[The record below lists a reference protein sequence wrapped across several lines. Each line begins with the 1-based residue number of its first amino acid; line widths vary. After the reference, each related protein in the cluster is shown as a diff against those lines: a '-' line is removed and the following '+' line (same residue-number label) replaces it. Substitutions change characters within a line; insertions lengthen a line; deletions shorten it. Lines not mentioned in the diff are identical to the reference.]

1 MTRTQYYLSYP
12 QGFVYLAG
20 DMGWALEVGCHH
32 SHSINAG
39 SVGWLEGRQTF
50 QHQGA
55 GWSGEQTVLW
65 DWYLDAPV
73 TFQRLWFFVL
83 FAGAN
88 KTKKQMS
95 YTYLFIMMYIF
106 YLHRNYY
113 YNSIWAF
120 EQCDLDVTL
129 HCCPFESISISRCFQ
144 GLELPWSYPAICSFW
159 KQHFQALLRSVLVLL
174 LVSSLMGSS
183 AMWRWS
189 YLKCAK
195 VRFLVW
201 NHIYMSIL

>member
-55 GWSGEQTVLW
+55 GRSG
-65 DWYLDAPV
+65 APV

-95 YTYLFIMMYIF
+95 YTYLFIMICIF

-144 GLELPWSYPAICSFW
+144 GLELHQWSYTAVCSFW
-159 KQHFQALLRSVLVLL
+159 KQHSGVAAQCLGAVVGVIPDGFLGNV
-174 LVSSLMGSS
+174 
-183 AMWRWS
+183 
-189 YLKCAK
+189 K
-195 VRFLVW
+195 VELSEMCQGKISGVC
-201 NHIYMSIL
+201 NVYIYIHIIYILG